1 MMIMIFSK
9 EIAKFPQISKKWHI
23 VALPKYFSMILNP
36 GPGKLF
42 IFNLNSFAK
51 YYSVF
56 SHRVIT
62 PYYLFK
68 MHTLEFADITMF
80 SN

>member
-9 EIAKFPQISKKWHI
+9 EIAKFPQISQKWHI

-36 GPGKLF
+36 DPGKLF

-62 PYYLFK
+62 PHRIICLK
-68 MHTLEFADITMF
+68 CTL
-80 SN
+80 